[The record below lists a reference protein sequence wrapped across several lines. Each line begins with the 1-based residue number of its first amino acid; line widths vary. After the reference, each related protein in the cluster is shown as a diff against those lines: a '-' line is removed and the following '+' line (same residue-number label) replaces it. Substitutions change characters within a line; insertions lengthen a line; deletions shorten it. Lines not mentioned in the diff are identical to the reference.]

1 MKYLIVF
8 ALILPACED
17 RTSASRALDSMGMTN
32 VQWEGYDW
40 AACAEVMAR
49 QGQVCGLQVRHG
61 GHLLPSECEVPQGHG
76 HAGW

>member
-17 RTSASRALDSMGMTN
+17 RTSVSRALDSMGMTN

-40 AACAEVMAR
+40 AACAEDDDTHTGFSATN
-49 QGQVCGLQVRHG
+49 
-61 GHLLPSECEVPQGHG
+61 PQGKRVRG
-76 HAGW
+76 TVCCGAFFKNCTVRW